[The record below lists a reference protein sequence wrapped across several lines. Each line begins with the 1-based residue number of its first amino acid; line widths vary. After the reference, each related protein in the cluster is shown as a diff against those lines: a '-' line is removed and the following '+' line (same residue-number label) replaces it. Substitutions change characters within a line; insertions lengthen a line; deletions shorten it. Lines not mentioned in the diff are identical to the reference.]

1 MANPSW
7 FVWLRGGGRG
17 GSVAAAMPLSLTATA
32 GSRNG
37 AFAKRVR
44 RFANRAQA
52 LPGFPIL
59 PVAGAAA
66 ALMMVV
72 VGAFGTGQL
81 PPAIRIGFWAVLMA
95 WNVVK
100 WQSWFAFTVRGARD
114 WTRSVLI
121 ATPLLN
127 LPLPFE
133 ISLALRLFGIAVSP
147 RGLPHVWVDAL
158 AISAAIF
165 AVIYLAR
172 RRHHPAPLAP
182 APAIVPGG
190 LLAKAGVACPTA
202 LHAIRAEDHY
212 CRLFLADGRAPL
224 VHHRF
229 GDALAELAGFDG
241 RQVHRGAW
249 AASAGVVA
257 AERDGRA
264 WRLVLAGGARLP
276 VSTRFVAD
284 LRAQGWLNRTIS
296 PAVT

>member
-1 MANPSW
+1 
-7 FVWLRGGGRG
+7 
-17 GSVAAAMPLSLTATA
+17 MPLTLTATA

-44 RFANRAQA
+44 RFANRART
-52 LPGFPIL
+52 LPAFPML

-66 ALMMVV
+66 ALLMVV

-81 PPAIRIGFWAVLMA
+81 PLATRLGFWAVLMA

-100 WQSWFAFTVRGARD
+100 WQLWFVFTVRAPRD
-114 WTRSVLI
+114 WTRAVLI
-121 ATPLLN
+121 GTPLLN

-133 ISLALRLFGIAVSP
+133 ITLALRLFGITVSP
-147 RGLPHVWVDAL
+147 RGLPHVWIDAL

-172 RRHHPAPLAP
+172 RRYRPAMVAA

-190 LLAKAGVACPTA
+190 VLAKAGVACPTA

-224 VHHRF
+224 VHYRF

-264 WRLVLAGGARLP
+264 WRLVLADGTRLP

-296 PAVT
+296 PAQT

>member
-1 MANPSW
+1 
-7 FVWLRGGGRG
+7 
-17 GSVAAAMPLSLTATA
+17 
-32 GSRNG
+32 
-37 AFAKRVR
+37 
-44 RFANRAQA
+44 
-52 LPGFPIL
+52 
-59 PVAGAAA
+59 
-66 ALMMVV
+66 
-72 VGAFGTGQL
+72 
-81 PPAIRIGFWAVLMA
+81 
-95 WNVVK
+95 
-100 WQSWFAFTVRGARD
+100 
-114 WTRSVLI
+114 VLI
-121 ATPLLN
+121 GTPLLN

-133 ISLALRLFGIAVSP
+133 ITLALRLFGITVSP
-147 RGLPHVWVDAL
+147 RGLSHVWIDAL

-172 RRHHPAPLAP
+172 RRYRPAEVAM

-190 LLAKAGVACPTA
+190 VLAKAGVACPAT

-224 VHHRF
+224 VHYRF

-249 AASAGVVA
+249 AASAAVVA

-264 WRLVLAGGARLP
+264 WRLVLVDGTRLP

-296 PAVT
+296 PAQT

>member
-1 MANPSW
+1 
-7 FVWLRGGGRG
+7 
-17 GSVAAAMPLSLTATA
+17 MPLSLTTAA

-44 RFANRAQA
+44 RFANRAGA
-52 LPGFPIL
+52 LPGFPML

-66 ALMMVV
+66 ALLMVV

-81 PPAIRIGFWAVLMA
+81 PLATRAGFWAVLMA

-100 WQSWFAFTVRGARD
+100 WQLWFVFTVRSHRD
-114 WTRSVLI
+114 WTRAVLVG
-121 ATPLLN
+121 TPLLN

-133 ISLALRLFGIAVSP
+133 ITLALRLFGITVSP
-147 RGLPHVWVDAL
+147 RGLPYVWIDAL

-165 AVIYLAR
+165 TVIYLAR
-172 RRHHPAPLAP
+172 RRYRAAP
-182 APAIVPGG
+182 APVTTAIIPGG

-212 CRLFLADGRAPL
+212 CRLFLADGRTSL

-229 GDALAELAGFDG
+229 GDALVELAAIDG
-241 RQVHRGAW
+241 GQVHRGAW

-264 WRLVLAGGARLP
+264 WRLVLAGGTRLP
-276 VSTRFVAD
+276 VSSRFVAD
-284 LRAQGWLNRTIS
+284 LRARGWLNRV
-296 PAVT
+296 PAPAS

>member
-1 MANPSW
+1 M
-7 FVWLRGGGRG
+7 RGGGRG
-17 GSVAAAMPLSLTATA
+17 GSVATAMPLSLTATA
-32 GSRNG
+32 GPRNG

-44 RFANRAQA
+44 RFANRAHL

-66 ALMMVV
+66 AVLMVV
-72 VGAFGTGQL
+72 VGAFGTGLL
-81 PPAIRIGFWAVLMA
+81 PLATRIGFWAVLMA
-95 WNVVK
+95 WNIAK
-100 WQSWFAFTVRGARD
+100 WQLWFALTVRNPRD
-114 WTRSVLI
+114 WTRAVLI
-121 ATPLLN
+121 GTPLLN
-127 LPLPFE
+127 LPLPLE
-133 ISLALRLFGIAVSP
+133 ITLALRLFGIMVSP
-147 RGLPHVWVDAL
+147 RGLPHVWIDAL

-165 AVIYLAR
+165 AVIYLAQR
-172 RRHHPAPLAP
+172 RYRPPAVAA
-182 APAIVPGG
+182 APAIIPGG
-190 LLAKAGVACPTA
+190 LLSKAGVACPTA
-202 LHAIRAEDHY
+202 LHAVRAEDHY
-212 CRLFLADGRAPL
+212 CRLYLADGRAPL

>member
-1 MANPSW
+1 MSPT
-7 FVWLRGGGRG
+7 LT
-17 GSVAAAMPLSLTATA
+17 AAAAV
-32 GSRNG
+32 RNG

-44 RFANRAQA
+44 RFANRARA
-52 LPGFPIL
+52 LPGFPML
-59 PVAGAAA
+59 PVCGAAA
-66 ALMMVV
+66 VLVMVV
-72 VGAFGTGQL
+72 VGAFGTGRL
-81 PPAIRIGFWAVLMA
+81 PLPIRTGFWTVLMA

-100 WQSWFAFTVRGARD
+100 WQLWFVVTVRSHRD
-114 WTRSVLI
+114 WTRAVLVG
-121 ATPLLN
+121 TLLLN

-133 ISLALRLFGIAVSP
+133 ITLALRLFGITVSP
-147 RGLPHVWVDAL
+147 RGLSHVWIDAL

-172 RRHHPAPLAP
+172 RRYRPARLAL

-190 LLAKAGVACPTA
+190 LLAKAGVACPAA

-229 GDALAELAGFDG
+229 GDALSEVAALDG

-249 AASAGVVA
+249 AANAGVVA

-264 WRLVLAGGARLP
+264 WRLVLASGTRLP
-276 VSTRFVAD
+276 VSPRFVAD
-284 LRAQGWLNRTIS
+284 LRAMGWLNRATT
-296 PAVT
+296 PA

>member
-1 MANPSW
+1 MTKPLC
-7 FVWLRGGGRG
+7 LRGGGRG
-17 GSVAAAMPLSLTATA
+17 GSVAAAMPLTLTAAA

-37 AFAKRVR
+37 TFAKRVR
-44 RFANRAQA
+44 RFANRARA
-52 LPGFPIL
+52 APGMPML

-66 ALMMVV
+66 ALLMVV

-81 PPAIRIGFWAVLMA
+81 PLATRAGFWAVLMA

-100 WQSWFAFTVRGARD
+100 WQLWFVVTVRSHRD
-114 WTRSVLI
+114 WTRAVLI
-121 ATPLLN
+121 GTLLLN

-133 ISLALRLFGIAVSP
+133 ITLALRLFGINVSP
-147 RGLPHVWVDAL
+147 RGLPHVWIDAL

-172 RRHHPAPLAP
+172 RRYRPVRLAP
-182 APAIVPGG
+182 TPTIVPGG
-190 LLAKAGVACPTA
+190 LLAKAGVACPAA

-229 GDALAELAGFDG
+229 GDALSEVAGFDG

-249 AASAGVVA
+249 AANAGVVA

-264 WRLVLAGGARLP
+264 WRLVLPSGTRLP
-276 VSTRFVAD
+276 VSPRFVAG
-284 LRAQGWLNRTIS
+284 LRAMGWLNRAATS
-296 PAVT
+296 A

>member
-1 MANPSW
+1 
-7 FVWLRGGGRG
+7 
-17 GSVAAAMPLSLTATA
+17 MPLSLTATA

-44 RFANRAQA
+44 RFANRARL

-66 ALMMVV
+66 AVLMVV
-72 VGAFGTGQL
+72 VGAFGTGLL
-81 PPAIRIGFWAVLMA
+81 PLATRIGFWAVLMA
-95 WNVVK
+95 WNIAK
-100 WQSWFAFTVRGARD
+100 WQLWFAFVVRSPRD
-114 WTRSVLI
+114 WTRAVLI
-121 ATPLLN
+121 GTPLLN
-127 LPLPFE
+127 LPLPLE
-133 ISLALRLFGIAVSP
+133 ITLALRLFGIAVSP
-147 RGLPHVWVDAL
+147 RRLPHVWLDAL
-158 AISAAIF
+158 AISAALF
-165 AVIYLAR
+165 AVIYLAQR
-172 RRHHPAPLAP
+172 RYRSPAVAA
-182 APAIVPGG
+182 APAITPGG
-190 LLAKAGVACPTA
+190 LLSKAGVACPTV
-202 LHAIRAEDHY
+202 LHAVRAEDHY
-212 CRLFLADGRAPL
+212 CRLYLADGRAPL

-284 LRAQGWLNRTIS
+284 LRAQGWLNRTG
-296 PAVT
+296 A

>member
-1 MANPSW
+1 MP
-7 FVWLRGGGRG
+7 LTLT
-17 GSVAAAMPLSLTATA
+17 AAAGP
-32 GSRNG
+32 RNG

-44 RFANRAQA
+44 RFANRARA
-52 LPGFPIL
+52 LPGFPML

-66 ALMMVV
+66 ALLMVV

-81 PPAIRIGFWAVLMA
+81 PLATRAGFWTVLMA

-100 WQSWFAFTVRGARD
+100 WQSWFVVTVRTHRD
-114 WTRSVLI
+114 WTRAVLI
-121 ATPLLN
+121 GTLLLN

-133 ISLALRLFGIAVSP
+133 ITLALRLFGITVSP
-147 RGLPHVWVDAL
+147 RGLPYVWIDSL

-172 RRHHPAPLAP
+172 RRYRAAAAPVP
-182 APAIVPGG
+182 TSGIVPGG
-190 LLAKAGVACPTA
+190 VLAKAGVACPTA

-229 GDALAELAGFDG
+229 GDALAELAPVDG
-241 RQVHRGAW
+241 CQVHRGAW

-264 WRLVLAGGARLP
+264 WRLVLAGGTRLP
-276 VSTRFVAD
+276 VSSRFVAD
-284 LRAQGWLNRTIS
+284 LRARGWLNRS
-296 PAVT
+296 AP

>member
-1 MANPSW
+1 
-7 FVWLRGGGRG
+7 
-17 GSVAAAMPLSLTATA
+17 MPLTLTATA

-44 RFANRAQA
+44 RFANRARS
-52 LPGFPIL
+52 LPAFPML

-66 ALMMVV
+66 ALLMVV

-81 PPAIRIGFWAVLMA
+81 PLATRAGFWAVLMV

-100 WQSWFAFTVRGARD
+100 WQSWFVFTVRTPRD
-114 WTRSVLI
+114 WTRAVLI
-121 ATPLLN
+121 GTPLLN

-133 ISLALRLFGIAVSP
+133 ITLALRLFGITVSP
-147 RGLPHVWVDAL
+147 RDLPYVWIDAL

-172 RRHHPAPLAP
+172 RRYRPAAVAASPT
-182 APAIVPGG
+182 IVPGG

-212 CRLFLADGRAPL
+212 CRLFLADGCTPL
-224 VHHRF
+224 IHHRF

-264 WRLVLAGGARLP
+264 WRLVLADGTRLP

-284 LRAQGWLNRTIS
+284 LRAQGWLNRTTS
-296 PAVT
+296 PAQT